1 MYGDRSAYCC
11 IFIVA
16 LHMVYYSHAV
26 VLREHAES
34 MQAFCMSCPVPV
46 RPVPVRTV
54 YFMSECHIHMHTRTC
69 DVQA

>member
-1 MYGDRSAYCC
+1 
-11 IFIVA
+11 
-16 LHMVYYSHAV
+16 MVYYSHAV